1 MTTKSCHNCKNCH
14 SWYFSATRED
24 PEDSSWQCKL
34 ELDDGDDP
42 AGLNDAQLAEH
53 FAKDCQSY
61 EFQPELPEPPDD
73 FIEPDPE
80 YDIHADTVR
89 LMGMG
94 LLDRDGMPTDAFF
107 EWV

>member
-1 MTTKSCHNCKNCH
+1 MTIKSCHNCKNCH
-14 SWYFSATRED
+14 SWYSPATRED
-24 PEDSSWQCKL
+24 PEDSGWECKL
-34 ELDDGDDP
+34 ELDTFESDD
-42 AGLNDAQLAEH
+42 AGSGIALAEY
-53 FAKDCQSY
+53 FAKDCKSY
-61 EFQPELPEPPDD
+61 EFRLELSEPPDD

-80 YDIHADTVR
+80 LELLNDTVR